1 MKKRIKMTD
10 SKFKRSI
17 LFIFNYEYNSIYGQT
32 MYIIMCVF
40 SSSLSTAFSEVD
52 HYLLDIGLSL
62 ERRFL
67 FSGIVY
73 HEGQAG
79 W

>member
-40 SSSLSTAFSEVD
+40 SSSLSTAFSEAD
-52 HYLLDIGLSL
+52 RCLLDIGLSL